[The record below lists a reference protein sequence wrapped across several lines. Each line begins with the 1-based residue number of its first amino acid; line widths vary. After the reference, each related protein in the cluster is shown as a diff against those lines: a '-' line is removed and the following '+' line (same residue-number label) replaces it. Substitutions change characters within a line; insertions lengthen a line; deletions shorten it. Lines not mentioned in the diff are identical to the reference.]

1 MVSLGI
7 STSFIQVPT
16 ILMMEKNPDF
26 GQSLKL
32 ILDLF
37 KEYEIL
43 FMNEKISPMKII
55 PPQIGKLT
63 IYIIDRPSP
72 IAPDTFSTHGIHL
85 Q

>member
-1 MVSLGI
+1 
-7 STSFIQVPT
+7 
-16 ILMMEKNPDF
+16 MMEKNPDF

-63 IYIIDRPSP
+63 IHIIDRPSP

>member
-1 MVSLGI
+1 
-7 STSFIQVPT
+7 
-16 ILMMEKNPDF
+16 MMEKKKKTLNF
-26 GQSLKL
+26 GQSLKI

-55 PPQIGKLT
+55 HPQIGKLT
-63 IYIIDRPSP
+63 IHIIDRPSP
-72 IAPDTFSTHGIHL
+72 IAPDIFSTHGIHL